1 MAEEKPAEGA
11 EGEKAAPKP
20 KRNLPPGLL
29 LAVAN
34 TLLVIAALGATVY
47 TKMIYKKPTIDES
60 VEMEKIKKEAVKKEE
75 AEETQ
80 TEKPVLSFETQT
92 INIKPT
98 QGKPHFVTISYAV
111 ELRNEEA
118 ESAATQMKAALT
130 DIVIKGL
137 AKLEFTDLNTV
148 QGKLLFK
155 SQLIREFNE
164 KLKEVSK
171 IEACVND
178 LFFSNFVIQ

>member
-29 LAVAN
+29 LAVVN
-34 TLLVIAALGATVY
+34 SLVILGALGATVY
-47 TKMIYKKPTIDES
+47 TKMIYKKPTIDEAA
-60 VEMEKIKKEAVKKEE
+60 EMQKIKNVAAEKEE
-75 AEETQ
+75 EEID
-80 TEKPVLSFETQT
+80 TEKPVLTFEQQT

-98 QGKPHFVTISYAV
+98 QGKPHFVTIAYAV
-111 ELRNEEA
+111 ELKNADA
-118 ESAATQMKAALT
+118 ESAATQMKAALS
-130 DIVIKGL
+130 DIVIKNL
-137 AKLEFTDLNTV
+137 AKLEFSDLNTV

-155 SQLIREFNE
+155 TQLVREFNE

-171 IEACVND
+171 IEASVND
-178 LFFSNFVIQ
+178 VYLSNFVIQ